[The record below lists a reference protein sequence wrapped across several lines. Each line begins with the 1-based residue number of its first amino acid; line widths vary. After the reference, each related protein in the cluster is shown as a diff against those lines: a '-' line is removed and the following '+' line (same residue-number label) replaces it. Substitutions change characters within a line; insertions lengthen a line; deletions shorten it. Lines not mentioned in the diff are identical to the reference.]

1 MINYNLTR
9 TLGFKEFVRTIA
21 KDRIDTKL
29 GSKTVEKLQGVD
41 WCKCSVL
48 HCMFLRT

>member
-1 MINYNLTR
+1 MMNYNLTR

-21 KDRIDTKL
+21 KNRTDTKL
-29 GSKTVEKLQGVD
+29 WSKTVEKVD

>member
-9 TLGFKEFVRTIA
+9 TLGFKEFVRMIA
-21 KDRIDTKL
+21 KNRIDTKL

-48 HCMFLRT
+48 HYMFLCT